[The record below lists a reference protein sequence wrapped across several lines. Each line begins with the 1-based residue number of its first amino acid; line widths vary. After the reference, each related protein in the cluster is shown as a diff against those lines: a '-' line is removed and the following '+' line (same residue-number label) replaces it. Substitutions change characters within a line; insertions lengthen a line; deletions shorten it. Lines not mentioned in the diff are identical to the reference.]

1 MRIQLFCAA
10 FPPFGK
16 GGGPATSELIA
27 RALVESGHVV
37 EVITATDEPYEDLS
51 RPYRVLSIGSPNI
64 YADYWKERPGWKK
77 MIWHVAENF
86 NPIAYVRTRK
96 AMRAFKPDLIGTISI
111 ENVNVA
117 TWLAAKHQK
126 VPVAHFLHSYF
137 LNCWKGALYKNGH
150 ACVTRC
156 GSCKLLSVG
165 KRASAVNVQ
174 AVVGETHFIVDQH
187 IRDGLFGDIPKY
199 IIPSPMNDNFQ
210 PVPAVPRKGRIGK
223 KLSVGYIGNI
233 SPEKGV
239 FTLADAAVRLQTSHP
254 DMFEFTIGGTGKDEV
269 VEELRQ
275 RFPAGTQF
283 MGWCKPNDFY
293 AKVDVVVVP
302 SRWNEPF
309 GRVSIEPLE
318 HGIPVIVARSGGLPE
333 NVDDGVSGMIFEA
346 GNDMELADALAQL
359 ADRPGMLERL
369 AQGAARQAGNYTF
382 PTFITA
388 LDKMVREVGK
398 LPPRG

>member
-37 EVITATDEPYEDLS
+37 EVITATDAPYEDLS

-64 YADYWKERPGWKK
+64 YADYWQERPSWKK
-77 MIWHVAENF
+77 MIWHVTENF
-86 NPIAYVRTRK
+86 NPIAYFRTRRV
-96 AMRAFKPDLIGTISI
+96 MRAFKPDLVGTISI

-126 VPVAHFLHSYF
+126 VPVVHFLHSYF
-137 LNCWKGALYKNGH
+137 LYCWKGSLYKNDKN
-150 ACVTRC
+150 CTTRC

-174 AVVGETHFIVDQH
+174 AVVGETHFIIDQH
-187 IRDGLFGDIPKY
+187 VRDGLFADIPKFV
-199 IIPSPMNDNFQ
+199 IPSPMNDNFH
-210 PVPAVPRKGRIGK
+210 PVPAIPRQGRIGE
-223 KLSVGYIGNI
+223 KLSIGYIGNI

-239 FTLADAAVRLQTSHP
+239 FTLADAAMRLEASHP
-254 DMFEFTIGGTGKDEV
+254 GVFTFKVGGTGKDV
-269 VEELRQ
+269 VVDELKA
-275 RFPAGTQF
+275 RFPVGTEF
-283 MGWCKPNDFY
+283 LGWCKPNDFY

-302 SRWNEPF
+302 SRWSEPF

-333 NVDDGVSGMIFEA
+333 NVDDGVSGMVFEPGDDA
-346 GNDMELADALAQL
+346 GLARALAQL
-359 ADRPGMLERL
+359 ADSPGMLERL
-369 AQGAARQAGNYTF
+369 AQGAARQAGHYSF
-382 PTFITA
+382 PGFITA
-388 LDKMVREVGK
+388 LDKMVKAVSALK
-398 LPPRG
+398 PRA